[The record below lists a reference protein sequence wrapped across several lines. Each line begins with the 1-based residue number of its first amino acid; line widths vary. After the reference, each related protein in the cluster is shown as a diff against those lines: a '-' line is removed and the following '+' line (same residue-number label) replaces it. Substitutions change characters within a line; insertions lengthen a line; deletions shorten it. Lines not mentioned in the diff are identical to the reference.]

1 MPLNPEQQQ
10 LVDQW
15 LPGACIVAD
24 LSWGLVDTTVL
35 HLRWAKGEVIVK
47 AAGPKNHHLW
57 REITGHLEF
66 TAPWLSEGRVGRLL
80 RHNRDL
86 NVLVLEYLPGVL
98 ADGTSAATDPE
109 THRQAG
115 ALLAALHRQASR
127 IDDQYETQMDAR
139 ALRWLD
145 GDHRIDPRT
154 EARVREVIAG
164 HDRPPAVLVPTH
176 GDWQPRNWLV
186 DGGCVLVIDLG
197 RADWRP
203 ALTDLAR
210 LSRQQWDG
218 RTDLE
223 AAFLAGYGADPRE
236 PGAWRRTLLREA
248 IGTACWAY
256 QVGDEPFE
264 QQGHRMLLQCLAMA
278 P

>member
-1 MPLNPEQQQ
+1 MPLTPEQQR

-15 LPGACIVAD
+15 IPGHRVVDD
-24 LSWGLVDTTVL
+24 LSWGLIDTTVL
-35 HLRWAKGEVIVK
+35 HLQWAEGEVIVK
-47 AAGPKNHHLW
+47 AAGPDNHHVS

-66 TAPWLSEGRVGRLL
+66 TAPWLTEGRVGRLL

-86 NVLVLEYLPGVL
+86 KVLVLEYLPGVL

-115 ALLAALHRQASR
+115 AYLVVLYPQGSR
-127 IDDQYETQMDAR
+127 IDDQYERQMDDR

-145 GDHRIDPRT
+145 GEHRIDPRT
-154 EARVREVIAG
+154 EARLREVVAS
-164 HDRPPAVLVPTH
+164 HDRPPAALVPTH

-186 DGGCVLVIDLG
+186 DGCRVLVIDLG

-203 ALTDLAR
+203 ALTDLTR
-210 LSRQQWDG
+210 LSCQQWDG
-218 RTDLE
+218 RPDLE
-223 AAFLAGYGADPRE
+223 TAFLAGYGADPRE
-236 PGAWRRTLLREA
+236 PGAWRRALLREA

-264 QQGHRMLLQCLAMA
+264 RQGHRMLQESLAMA